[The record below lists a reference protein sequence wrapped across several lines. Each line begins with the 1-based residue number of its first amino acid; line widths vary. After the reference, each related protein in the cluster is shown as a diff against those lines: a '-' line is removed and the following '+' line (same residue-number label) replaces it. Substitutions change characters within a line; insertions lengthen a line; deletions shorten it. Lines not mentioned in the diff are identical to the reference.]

1 MFPIILSMHVTTFR
15 ILGHADNI
23 VLMRRIIGMLKEAM
37 GNLNMAGK
45 NMGLTINIQK
55 SHRWK

>member
-1 MFPIILSMHVTTFR
+1 MHVTTFQ
-15 ILGHADNI
+15 ILGYEDNI
-23 VLMRRIIGMLKEAM
+23 VLTGRTISMLKEAM
-37 GNLNMAGK
+37 VNLNKAGK